1 MKKNK
6 SRLDEIAEESK
17 DVSTSSETVCWR
29 SHYEQVFER
38 WLKSDVELIQV
49 TAHFRLKRIDEA
61 AQLAVDYFTRQRE
74 QGRPLVISGL
84 ALALR
89 MTSSQALDNYK
100 TYHPDYAEFIDTA
113 KQMCENYAEEMLFS
127 KVNSGAK
134 FVLMNRNKWSNVE
147 KQEVTTHNID
157 VKI

>member
-17 DVSTSSETVCWR
+17 EICSGSDSKSIREE
-29 SHYEQVFER
+29 YEQQFSY
-38 WLKSDVELIQV
+38 WLNSDVELIQV
-49 TAHFRLKRIDEA
+49 TKQFRIKSIREA
-61 AQLAVDYFTRQRE
+61 AQLIVDYFTRQRE
-74 QGRPLVISGL
+74 QNRPLVISGL

-89 MTSSQALDNYK
+89 LGSSQALDTYT
-100 TYHPDYAEFIDTA
+100 TYHEDYKSLIVEA
-113 KQMCENYAEEMLFS
+113 KQVCENYAEEMLYT
-127 KVNSGAK
+127 KVSSGAK